1 MRKRCRVRIAAR
13 IALLAVFILTIIIA
27 ACTSIE
33 KVEPVASVE
42 IDESNNGEQ
51 IELALGEVL
60 AVRLESNPSTGY
72 VWEIDELD
80 ESVLR
85 QIGEAVFELSVPDN
99 PPPGTGGWV
108 TYRFEAVGEGESEL
122 RLLYHQPWTK
132 EAPLVIYAV
141 QVGVH

>member
-1 MRKRCRVRIAAR
+1 MRRCKISIATR
-13 IALLAVFILTIIIA
+13 IALLAVFILTIIIV
-27 ACTSIE
+27 ACTSVE

-80 ESVLR
+80 ESVIR

-99 PPPGTGGWV
+99 PPPGTGGWA
-108 TYRFEAVGEGESEL
+108 TYRFEAVGEGKSEL
-122 RLLYHQPWTK
+122 RLLYHQPWT
-132 EAPLVIYAV
+132 EDPPLVIYVV

>member
-1 MRKRCRVRIAAR
+1 MRRRCRVSIAAKV
-13 IALLAVFILTIIIA
+13 ALLAVLILTIIIV
-27 ACTSIE
+27 ACASVE
-33 KVEPVASVE
+33 KVEPVENVE

-51 IELALGEVL
+51 IELALGEIL

-99 PPPGTGGWV
+99 PPPGTGGWA

-122 RLLYHQPWTK
+122 RLLYHQPWTE
-132 EAPLVIYAV
+132 EAPLAIYAV